1 MRDSRTVSGGFR
13 TFIVVWAGQLVS
25 LVGSAL
31 TGFALAVW
39 VFQETGS
46 ATRLALVLLS
56 TIVPGIVL
64 GPLAGALVDR
74 WDRRWAMIL
83 SDSGAAAGTLIIAFL
98 HFTDRL
104 EIWHLYPAL
113 ALSAAF
119 ATFQFPAYSAAT
131 SLLVSKKQTTVPVK
145 T

>member
-56 TIVPGIVL
+56 TILPGIVL

-83 SDSGAAAGTLIIAFL
+83 SDSGAAVGTLIIG
-98 HFTDRL
+98 TSG
-104 EIWHLYPAL
+104 WVAL
-113 ALSAAF
+113 TSM
-119 ATFQFPAYSAAT
+119 AT
-131 SLLVSKKQTTVPVK
+131 SVGAKSGPAAPP
-145 T
+145 